1 MKNVL
6 DKIEMIFKK
15 KKEVRQP
22 WYDFYGKQTPHL
34 DYPDY
39 SMYELIHQTAL
50 KYPNYIAIEYYKN
63 KATYKEFMRLIDKY
77 AKSLKALG
85 VQTGDVITICMPNT
99 PSSIYMFYAINKI
112 GAIANMVHP
121 MSSEKEIELYLNMT
135 KSKYILIIDAVYKK
149 IDNIVKNT
157 NVEKIIIS
165 FPNDDMKVVMSSLYW
180 FMKGRKNKVKTND
193 NTITLKQFLDLGI
206 NYKEETYV
214 ERKGNDVAVILYSGG
229 TTGEPKGIML
239 SNLNFNAVAYQAEF
253 MCDPAS
259 AGDSI
264 LSIMPIFHAFGLGVC
279 VHTILYI
286 GMKCILIPSFSPKK
300 FGSMIKYYRPNFLV
314 GVPTLFEAL
323 LKTKRMGKKDLSSLT
338 CIISGGD
345 SLSPSLK
352 KKVDEYLNEHGCK
365 TKVREGYG
373 LTESTGPSCLCPSLF
388 YKEGTIGIPFPDTI
402 YKIIRVGTHDEADIL
417 EDGEICIS
425 GPTIM
430 LGYLNDEKETMNA
443 IRMHEDGKYY
453 LHTGDIGCMD
463 KDGFIFF
470 KYRLKRMIVSSGYNI
485 YPSYIENVIDAHPAV
500 LTSTVIGIDH
510 PYKVQVAKAYIVL
523 KEGYKPTHE
532 IKKSIKEHCI
542 KNLAKYSIPYE
553 FEYRD
558 NLPRTKVGKVDYKNL
573 LEEEKNKNRR

>member
-1 MKNVL
+1 
-6 DKIEMIFKK
+6 
-15 KKEVRQP
+15 
-22 WYDFYGKQTPHL
+22 
-34 DYPDY
+34 
-39 SMYELIHQTAL
+39 
-50 KYPNYIAIEYYKN
+50 
-63 KATYKEFMRLIDKY
+63 
-77 AKSLKALG
+77 
-85 VQTGDVITICMPNT
+85 
-99 PSSIYMFYAINKI
+99 
-112 GAIANMVHP
+112 
-121 MSSEKEIELYLNMT
+121 
-135 KSKYILIIDAVYKK
+135 
-149 IDNIVKNT
+149 
-157 NVEKIIIS
+157 
-165 FPNDDMKVVMSSLYW
+165 
-180 FMKGRKNKVKTND
+180 
-193 NTITLKQFLDLGI
+193 
-206 NYKEETYV
+206 
-214 ERKGNDVAVILYSGG
+214 
-229 TTGEPKGIML
+229 
-239 SNLNFNAVAYQAEF
+239 
-253 MCDPAS
+253 
-259 AGDSI
+259 
-264 LSIMPIFHAFGLGVC
+264 
-279 VHTILYI
+279 
-286 GMKCILIPSFSPKK
+286 MKCILIPSFSTKK

-323 LKTKRMGKKDLSSLT
+323 LKTKKMGKRDLTSLT

-352 KKVDEYLNEHGCK
+352 KKVDDYLNEHGCK

-402 YKIIRVGTHDEADIL
+402 YKIIRVGTHEEADIL

-425 GPTIM
+425 GPTVM

-443 IRMHEDGKYY
+443 IQMHEDGIYY

-463 KDGFIFF
+463 KDGFVFF

-558 NLPRTKVGKVDYKNL
+558 NLPRTKIGKIDYKNL
-573 LEEEKNKNRR
+573 LEGEKNKNRR